1 MKRIFALPIY
11 LISLV
16 LLEAAPAKTDE
27 VETFT
32 LETRQGKKYEQA
44 QILGYEVDGI
54 RLMYREGVARVAY
67 ADMTEA
73 QRKKF
78 GQSQALEKKP
88 AVVNE
93 GPNAEPVEP
102 SPKSVRESSEDQAA
116 AGFRVFRTRILES
129 IKSMDFDYAEQ
140 DALLLKW
147 IGIYEEYGRK
157 EWADILRGDRTLL
170 REKEVQRTKIEAGR
184 KPAELDAQTA
194 RLQQQID
201 SLRAAATYSRT
212 QLQTSSSLQGASLH
226 QTTTYRTYP
235 NYSYYPRY
243 SYSYPSYYYR
253 PPVYIQPSVYYHSSY
268 CPPRSSTSYQ
278 TPAASYRGGTL
289 NANMNSRGAGN

>member
-1 MKRIFALPIY
+1 MKRIFALPIC

-16 LLEAAPAKTDE
+16 LLDAASAKPDE
-27 VETFT
+27 VATFT

-44 QILGYEVDGI
+44 RILGHEVDGI
-54 RLMYREGVARVAY
+54 RLMHREGVARVAY

-78 GQSQALEKKP
+78 GQPQALELKP

-93 GPNAEPVEP
+93 GPNAESVDP
-102 SPKSVRESSEDQAA
+102 SPKSVKESSEDQAA
-116 AGFRVFRTRILES
+116 AGFRVFRARILES

-147 IGIYEEYGRK
+147 IGIYEGYGRK
-157 EWADILRGDRTLL
+157 EWAEILRGDRTLL

-194 RLQQQID
+194 QLQQQID
-201 SLRAAATYSRT
+201 SLRAAVSHSRT
-212 QLQTSSSLQGASLH
+212 QLQTSSSLQVGSLN

-235 NYSYYPRY
+235 SYRYYPHY
-243 SYSYPSYYYR
+243 SYSYPCYYYR
-253 PPVYIQPSVYYHSSY
+253 PPIYIQPSVYYRSSY
-268 CPPRSSTSYQ
+268 CPPRTSTTLQ
-278 TPAASYRGGTL
+278 TPAASFRGGTL